1 MKTLY
6 GVGLGPGDPELLTIK
21 AQRLIKES
29 DYVFIP
35 SSKGESLAATIAKS
49 YISHKNI
56 IELEFTMGENNST
69 RYKEA
74 AKKIV
79 ATLKENQNGV
89 FLTLGDPL
97 IYSTFIY
104 LMKELSK
111 LGIKTFT
118 VPGITSFT
126 SAASLLG
133 RPLTLKDESF
143 YLCDGDIDEEI
154 LKRVDSVAILKVTR
168 RLEEIIGK
176 LENHGFKYAYIKRC
190 TQENQRVLFNKE
202 DILLDRDYMSLI
214 IGRRR

>member
-35 SSKGESLAATIAKS
+35 QSKGESLAAEIAKS
-49 YISHKNI
+49 YISCKKV
-56 IELEFTMGENNST
+56 IELEFPMGENNST

-74 AKKIV
+74 AKKIA

-89 FLTLGDPL
+89 FLTLGDPF
-97 IYSTFIY
+97 IYSTYIY
-104 LMKELSK
+104 LMKELNK
-111 LGIKTFT
+111 LEIKTVT
-118 VPGITSFT
+118 IPGITSFT

-133 RPLTLKDESF
+133 RPLTLKGESF

-154 LKRVDSVAILKVTR
+154 LKRVDSVAILKVSR
-168 RLEEIIGK
+168 RLEEIIQK
-176 LENHGFKYAYIKRC
+176 LEDYGFEYAYIKRC
-190 TQENQRVLFNKE
+190 TQENQRVLFKKE
-202 DILLDRDYMSLI
+202 DIFLDRDYMSLI
-214 IGRRR
+214 IGRRK